1 MTMARVTALLTSL
14 LFFFISPVLA
24 GSLEISNPQIR
35 ATAPGMKATG
45 GYLTITNHGDMD
57 DRLVSA
63 AVDFAGRVEI
73 HEMIMDGDVM
83 KMRKREGGIEVPAGG
98 MAMLQPGGLHIM
110 LMGLTETMVPGEM
123 RDITLTFQSGHTVT
137 LPAMVM
143 KPGDIG
149 GKGHGH
155 NHSHNHSNGK
165 KHKHGTANHN

>member
-1 MTMARVTALLTSL
+1 MARFAALLISL
-14 LFFFISPVLA
+14 FFFFISPVLA

-35 ATAPGMKATG
+35 ATAPGMRATG

-63 AVDFAGRVEI
+63 AADFAGRVEL

-149 GKGHGH
+149 GKGHDH
-155 NHSHNHSNGK
+155 NHSQNHSHGK

>member
-1 MTMARVTALLTSL
+1 MTMARVAALLTSL
-14 LFFFISPVLA
+14 FFLFISPVLA

-35 ATAPGMKATG
+35 ATAPGMRATG

-63 AVDFAGRVEI
+63 AADFAGRVEI

-149 GKGHGH
+149 GKGHDH
-155 NHSHNHSNGK
+155 NHSQNHSHGK

>member
-1 MTMARVTALLTSL
+1 MARFAALLTSL
-14 LFFFISPVLA
+14 FFFFISPVLA

-35 ATAPGMKATG
+35 ATAPGMTATG

-63 AVDFAGRVEI
+63 AADFAGRVEL

-83 KMRKREGGIEVPAGG
+83 KMREREDGIEVPAGG
-98 MAMLQPGGLHIM
+98 MAMLKPGGLHLM
-110 LMGLTETMVPGEM
+110 LMGLTGTMVPGEM

-155 NHSHNHSNGK
+155 NHSQNHSHGK